1 MLNKVSMKVLLFMA
15 SILALAACSATS
27 NPIPLEVP
35 TATLTAEPTQTASPT
50 IEATQTPT
58 AMATACPTCPPISV
72 PLPTLSS
79 DYIDLEPE
87 ELIRKYY
94 ELEENGRFIL
104 SYQLLSQYNHW
115 HRSNIIYYINN
126 EEIGMELY
134 KTELNVVKEQEIRFD
149 PDLCRVVYVE
159 STTTPDPMGVE
170 EKRNSKMD
178 FYVVKEDGQWR
189 ILDNG
194 ISDRILARNICEMYI
209 EGRYP

>member
-1 MLNKVSMKVLLFMA
+1 MRNKVSMKVLLFMA

-126 EEIGMELY
+126 EEIGMEL
-134 KTELNVVKEQEIRFD
+134 
-149 PDLCRVVYVE
+149 
-159 STTTPDPMGVE
+159 
-170 EKRNSKMD
+170 
-178 FYVVKEDGQWR
+178 
-189 ILDNG
+189 
-194 ISDRILARNICEMYI
+194 
-209 EGRYP
+209 

>member
-1 MLNKVSMKVLLFMA
+1 MRNKVSMKVLLFMA

-159 STTTPDPMGVE
+159 STTTPDPMGVA
-170 EKRNSKMD
+170 EKRNSKKAI
-178 FYVVKEDGQWR
+178 YVVKEDGQWR
-189 ILDNG
+189 ILDKG
-194 ISDRILARNICEMYI
+194 ISDRILARNIWEMYI